1 MWHLKRFKVKLRR
14 LHILGE
20 PPKPDEETQKAAVT
34 NLPALEHEKDHT
46 VVSVAGVDEAKSGES
61 TIAQTATASKD
72 TPRGLYVYCIV
83 PSTAPKD
90 YGKIAVEGNG
100 SVYAVEYKDIA
111 AVVSEFPG
119 NKFEKTD
126 ANMLAHQ
133 RVVQKAFE
141 TQMGIPIQFGTIAAS
156 EEDVRRLLEEGY
168 ERYKEQI
175 AKLSSTSPDSIAAEE
190 SSEPTDVIAEVLAQS
205 AASAVRIRQLTDNLD
220 SVRRR
225 EYEKG
230 AERMVDG
237 AAKRLLDFLARAPA
251 GTVQVSEA
259 SSGASSQQ
267 MQRIEQRLDAL
278 TDQLAYVAKKI
289 SEQGADDA
297 EALRK
302 NQEKMQEKITMLA
315 TQYENGML
323 AVEKTVRGT
332 LRDCLETVPPA
343 IEAFVLKA
351 VRDAAVG
358 QRPSGQPA
366 FQPSVGRGVSS
377 YTVCAWCGIEIPKTD
392 KFCDRCGNP
401 NTYLEGMVS

>member
-1 MWHLKRFKVKLRR
+1 
-14 LHILGE
+14 
-20 PPKPDEETQKAAVT
+20 
-34 NLPALEHEKDHT
+34 
-46 VVSVAGVDEAKSGES
+46 
-61 TIAQTATASKD
+61 
-72 TPRGLYVYCIV
+72 VYCIV

-90 YGKIAVEGNG
+90 YGKIGVEGNG

-119 NKFEKTD
+119 DKFEKTD
-126 ANMLAHQ
+126 ANMFAHQ
-133 RVVQKAFE
+133 RVVQKVFE
-141 TQMGIPIQFGTIAAS
+141 KQMGIPIQFGTIAARR
-156 EEDVRRLLEEGY
+156 EDVLRLLEEGY
-168 ERYKEQI
+168 ERYKEQVT
-175 AKLSSTSPDSIAAEE
+175 KLSSTSPDSIAAEE
-190 SSEPTDVIAEVLAQS
+190 SSEPTDVIREVLAQS

-220 SVRRR
+220 SLRRK

-237 AAKRLLDFLARAPA
+237 AAKRLLDFLAKAPA

-267 MQRIEQRLDAL
+267 MQRIQQRLDAL

-289 SEQGADDA
+289 SEQGGDDV

-302 NQEKMQEKITMLA
+302 NQEKIQEAITKLA

-358 QRPSGQPA
+358 QRPSGHPA
-366 FQPSVGRGVSS
+366 FQPSVGRGVSP

-392 KFCDRCGNP
+392 KFCDRCGSP